1 MFPAMFICGF
11 KLPVVLLLLLLMGKS
26 ILYHSTAVKNH
37 TLFHHNSMNVNA
49 TYKYKYTLVFS
60 VEMRLFPRQ
69 KLEAEDRNIESNAI
83 VATSNLKPHAIGPQG
98 CEGVGQLLFNYLTR
112 GSC

>member
-1 MFPAMFICGF
+1 
-11 KLPVVLLLLLLMGKS
+11 
-26 ILYHSTAVKNH
+26 
-37 TLFHHNSMNVNA
+37 MNVNA

-60 VEMRLFPRQ
+60 VEMRLFPGQ
-69 KLEAEDRNIESNAI
+69 KLEAKDRKKTDRQKESIAI
-83 VATSNLKPHAIGPQG
+83 VATSNLKPHAIGPRG